1 MFFISAIIKMQ
12 NQLELF
18 LQSVRSIFRRDGTMS
33 APSSP
38 NPNFVDN
45 NSTFNPRTNSIDDL
59 PRKQRMTEIEIR
71 RFYRRR
77 RHLACTGQD
86 SSSSS
91 KSTGSDDSS
100 IYGGSNWLRKEND
113 TTASCMRRHG
123 SSNES
128 DVSGE
133 NIEQEAYEDC
143 GLRLV

>member
-1 MFFISAIIKMQ
+1 
-12 NQLELF
+12 
-18 LQSVRSIFRRDGTMS
+18 MS

-59 PRKQRMTEIEIR
+59 PRKQRMTENEIR

-77 RHLACTGQD
+77 RHLACTGHD

-100 IYGGSNWLRKEND
+100 IYGGSNWLRKESD
-113 TTASCMRRHG
+113 TTASCMGRHG

-133 NIEQEAYEDC
+133 NIEQDYEDPAM
-143 GLRLV
+143 RLV